1 MALAEAWKERASK
14 ELGEVEEET
23 EEQIKELSASLPVD
37 WTLPRFD
44 TSIEKTCLY

>member
-1 MALAEAWKERASK
+1 MAEAWKERASK

-44 TSIEKTCLY
+44 TLIEKTCLY